1 MNRIILFC
9 IFALSVTSTSLAQS
23 NQTESLSFTTYYPAP
38 YGVFRYLKLSPADSS
53 PASPSPGMMY
63 YDNSSDSIRYNNSIN
78 WVELSGGGGGGGGN
92 GTYWNRTGTGTSG
105 DPYRLHN
112 INTGFVGIGTQTP
125 EAPLTVQLT
134 DNNVNNAYLVGLKK
148 HYNGSAFPDIYLRF
162 KAYPSNTGGYLNA
175 TSVMYVPEAPPGN
188 LEFNAVNDTQHI
200 RFNIGN
206 FTDPYSEV
214 MRLVNPGQ
222 SKPMVGIGTTNPMFP
237 LQIDAN
243 AYGIS
248 ALGVRGMSNGQKS
261 GFFNVFPWSN
271 SMDLA
276 YGCYRSN
283 GWVNDPFDYVEYGV
297 PKQNHTYAKLV
308 LDGNHVYWYAGNSI
322 SGNNQIPYSGPPAG
336 GFNLAF
342 GIMLWD
348 EYGTWRSPAAPPSSR
363 KLKENFVKIRFDDL
377 LRSIDRLE
385 VCRWN
390 YKSRDKS
397 DHIGP
402 MAEDF
407 YRIFKTGSREDEL
420 NLIDSAGVSLAGV
433 KALSREI
440 KTQER
445 EIEELEG
452 EIKGLRARLGKLSA
466 KGGK

>member
-1 MNRIILFC
+1 MNRIILLC
-9 IFALSVTSTSLAQS
+9 IFALFNTSMSLAQS

-38 YGVFRYLKLSPADSS
+38 YGVYRYLKLNPADSP

-78 WVELSGGGGGGGGN
+78 WVELAGGGGGGN
-92 GTYWNRTGTGTSG
+92 GTYWNRTAGN
-105 DPYRLHN
+105 DNHYLLHN
-112 INTGFVGIGTQTP
+112 TNTGFVGIGTQTP

-134 DNNVNNAYLVGLKK
+134 DNNVNNAYLVGLKR
-148 HYNGSAFPDIYLRF
+148 HFNGSAFPDIYLRF

-175 TSVMYVPEAPPGN
+175 TSVMYVPEAPSGN

-206 FTDPYSEV
+206 FTDSYSEV

-222 SKPMVGIGTTNPMFP
+222 SKPMVGIGTTDPKFP

-248 ALGVRGMSNGQKS
+248 ALGVRGMSNGLKT
-261 GFFNVFPWSN
+261 GFFNVFPWAN
-271 SMDLA
+271 SMDLV

-283 GWVNDPFDYVEYGV
+283 GWVNDPFDYVEYSV
-297 PKQNHTYAKLV
+297 TKKNHTYAKLV
-308 LDGNHVYWYAGNSI
+308 LNGHYVSWYAGNSI

-342 GIMLWD
+342 GINLWD
-348 EYGTWRSPAAPPSSR
+348 GDGAWISPAAPPSSR
-363 KLKENFVKIRFDDL
+363 KLKENFVKIKSADI
-377 LRSIDRLE
+377 LRSIDQLE

-390 YKSRDKS
+390 YKSKDKS

-407 YRIFKTGSREDEL
+407 YRIFKTGSR
-420 NLIDSAGVSLAGV
+420 
-433 KALSREI
+433 
-440 KTQER
+440 
-445 EIEELEG
+445 
-452 EIKGLRARLGKLSA
+452 
-466 KGGK
+466 